1 MTSFFCLVAC
11 TLTLCP
17 DLSASRLPSGGGVC
31 VDPLESRGSFRIGF
45 SFQLLAGTGGQ
56 EAHRAVPNEALY
68 GDLRICSLISCTYL
82 LF

>member
-1 MTSFFCLVAC
+1 MLRRPVSIFKYAYVVCMYIYMCV
-11 TLTLCP
+11 
-17 DLSASRLPSGGGVC
+17 RVC
-31 VDPLESRGSFRIGF
+31 VCVYPLESRGSFRIGF
-45 SFQLLAGTGGQ
+45 SFRLLAGTGGQ